1 MQRFSPKKRP
11 STRRLRKPSRSLK
24 TLKRET
30 TMSNQEFYEK
40 MQKMVEDH
48 TLFYAE
54 KKLPEMFVRVK
65 IGGHFMATSVEHADF
80 LRVIQEKIAEGQFF
94 TQPQLDRFTG
104 KSCTFS
110 SYEVERGKYVRIKIG
125 KFKLYT
131 VKDW

>member
-1 MQRFSPKKRP
+1 
-11 STRRLRKPSRSLK
+11 
-24 TLKRET
+24 
-30 TMSNQEFYEK
+30 MSNQEFYEK

-65 IGGHFMATSVEHADF
+65 IGGHFMATSVEHADC

-125 KFKLYT
+125 KFKLYI